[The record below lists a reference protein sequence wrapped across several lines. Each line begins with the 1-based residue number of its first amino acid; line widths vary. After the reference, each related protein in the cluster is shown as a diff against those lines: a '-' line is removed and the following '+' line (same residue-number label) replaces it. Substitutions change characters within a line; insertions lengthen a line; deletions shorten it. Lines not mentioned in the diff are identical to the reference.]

1 MADLEEAQDDVAA
14 TAMEEESKDIDSE
27 TNDYRLFGSPVYRTP
42 LEAAEDPE
50 MAMIVVLAD
59 EGTLGQIV
67 ALPAPHNHIPQG
79 RNRPLPNTAAVKQWF
94 RDLVRTHCRTVGA
107 EFEPQA
113 TPNPPLAENVM
124 IFHMRTDI
132 MHVRPP

>member
-1 MADLEEAQDDVAA
+1 
-14 TAMEEESKDIDSE
+14 
-27 TNDYRLFGSPVYRTP
+27 
-42 LEAAEDPE
+42 
-50 MAMIVVLAD
+50 MIVVLVD

-94 RDLVRTHCRTVGA
+94 RDLVRTHCRTIGA
-107 EFEPQA
+107 ELEPQA

-124 IFHMRTDI
+124 IFHQLKADEVQAVLSVLEVRTAWSAELLRVTCLAWGVAAGGSLC
-132 MHVRPP
+132 MGVEFHRLLPCRLEGPH